1 MKRLGRRFNEA
12 AHGLLEQVQIV
23 IGSPLWTFGT
33 IVITIA
39 WMLYERLTPHPIDNP
54 AAGYPI
60 TILVYTLMTMWVE
73 NALKAQQSIQSR
85 IQQEQMDRIEFL
97 IQKIGERDSVME
109 QMLSTVKEQ
118 GQVIHQVVSVLNRT
132 VSATYEIVSKEQTQ

>member
-23 IGSPLWTFGT
+23 IGSPLWTFG
-33 IVITIA
+33 IVVITVI
-39 WMLYERLTPHPIDNP
+39 WMLYERLTPRPLDNP

-60 TILVYTLMTMWVE
+60 TILVYTLLTFWVE
-73 NALKAQQSIQSR
+73 GLIKASQAIQSKT
-85 IQQEQMDRIEFL
+85 QQDQMDRIEFL
-97 IQKIGERDSVME
+97 IQKIEGRDSVME

-132 VSATYEIVSKEQTQ
+132 VSATYEIVSKEQA